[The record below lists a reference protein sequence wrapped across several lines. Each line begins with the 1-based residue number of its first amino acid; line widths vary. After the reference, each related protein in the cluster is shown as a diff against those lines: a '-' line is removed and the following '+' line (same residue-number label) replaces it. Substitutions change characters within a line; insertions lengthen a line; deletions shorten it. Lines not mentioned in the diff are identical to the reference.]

1 MLTTSRLLL
10 RRLVRSDEPAM
21 VAIDS
26 DPEVMRYVGSP
37 RGTCAPEETRER
49 ARQRIASDHGA
60 AGWWAI
66 QGRADSVFHGLA
78 LLLPMPDG
86 DDFEVGYRLARRSW
100 GQGIATEA
108 AAAVV
113 RHGFAALGLP
123 RVVAVAYPENAPSR
137 RVLEKLGFTYDGA
150 FDYRGAAV
158 VRYVLDRPAPRPA

>member
-10 RRLVRSDEPAM
+10 RRLTPSDETAM
-21 VAIDS
+21 VALDS

-37 RGTCAPEETRER
+37 PGARPPEETRAR
-49 ARQRIASDHGA
+49 ARQRIAADHRA
-60 AGWWAI
+60 AGWWAVE
-66 QGRADSVFHGLA
+66 GRADGAFHGLA
-78 LLLPMPDG
+78 LLLAMPDG

-113 RHGFAALGLP
+113 QHAFAALELP
-123 RVVAVAYPENAPSR
+123 RVVAVAYPDNAPSR
-137 RVLEKLGFTYDGA
+137 RVLEKVGFTFDGP

-158 VRYVLDRPAPRPA
+158 VRYVLARPRGEG